1 MATQEPAVPPR
12 GGIVKDGAAPPG
24 WWDRLVECLL
34 VLKPCRF
41 AVIMVLAGLAFLILA
56 PQGEDVVRALAERQT
71 GSRDDWQR
79 FFFFGAVLAWAASG
93 WYWARVMVAFK
104 FPDVPGHKPHLQGLR
119 TWAPRMIGFVATLGV
134 ALALYLASR
143 GYDQGE
149 HPEVRR
155 LLVVYAVWCLIGAFA
170 FLAAVSARRPLS
182 RLAHRKLKEHS
193 ILQGRLGAPMADMFD
208 VRSDAEEAYGSLMK
222 FSDLDW
228 FMRLCFWI
236 AVGMDVV
243 LFLMFTFAVQ
253 VTAPVI
259 GSAAILLLA
268 AAGWIAVGSV
278 LDFIGMQRRL
288 PVFLALLALAILFSA
303 WNDNHGVRTL
313 DERQLSGEKRGDLRA
328 ALRDWMAKQ
337 PYKPAGAKDSYPM
350 YVVNAEGG
358 GIRAAY
364 WSAMVLGRIQDANP
378 CFADQLFSLSGVSG
392 GSLGASVFV
401 ALLVEHRAAGGG
413 RSCRESVP
421 PGPFSIQSRAEE
433 ILGEDFLSPV
443 AAAMLY
449 PDLLQRV
456 LPFPVPAFD
465 RAVAIEQAWER
476 AWRIQMPDTDRLA
489 QPLDRLY
496 QDKKS
501 WTPALFLNATWVET
515 GKRLIASNVQIIAP
529 GAQDSVDF
537 VDVEDAQRFFAPR
550 SIALSGAAH
559 MSARFTYV
567 SPAGA
572 MVKEGKV
579 RGRVVDG
586 GYFENSGA
594 TTTLEILK
602 TLPLLAKEDGRW
614 AKVEPIVIHIG
625 NEPVDPSAGPATLSG
640 ARDNESIKPHRWLN
654 EVLSP
659 LWAMLNARGARGVYA
674 RDALN
679 WHVGDA
685 SFLHFGLC
693 RLSANI
699 PLGWVLSQS
708 TRDRMEKQLA
718 PLEAPKEQDQPACDF
733 DNAGNLEKIERRLS
747 SLKPR
752 ANSR

>member
-12 GGIVKDGAAPPG
+12 GGIVKDGSAQPG
-24 WWDRLVECLL
+24 WWERLVERLL

-41 AVIMVLAGLAFLILA
+41 AVIMVLAGLVFLIWA

-79 FFFFGAVLAWAASG
+79 IFFFAAVLAWAASG

-104 FPDVPGHKPHLQGLR
+104 FPDVPEHKPHLQGLR
-119 TWAPRMIGFVATLGV
+119 TWVPRLIGFVATLGV
-134 ALALYLASR
+134 AAALYLASR
-143 GYDQGE
+143 DYDPGE

-155 LLVVYAVWCLIGAFA
+155 LLVVYAIWCLIGAFA

-182 RLAHRKLKEHS
+182 RFAHRKLKERL
-193 ILQGRLGAPMADMFD
+193 ILQGRLGAPVVNMLD
-208 VRSDAEEAYGSLMK
+208 VRSDAEEAYGSLLK

-236 AVGMDVV
+236 AAGMAAV
-243 LFLMFTFAVQ
+243 LFLMFTFALQ
-253 VTAPVI
+253 ATAPVI

-268 AAGWIAVGSV
+268 AACWIAVGSV
-278 LDFIGMQRRL
+278 LDFIGMQRRV

-303 WNDNHGVRTL
+303 WNDNHAVRTL
-313 DERQLSGEKRGDLRA
+313 AEPQLSAEKREDLRA
-328 ALRDWMAKQ
+328 ALRNWMDRQ
-337 PYKPAGAKDSYPM
+337 PYRPANAKDSYPM

-401 ALLVEHRAAGGG
+401 ASLVEHRAASGA
-413 RSCRESVP
+413 RSCRDSH
-421 PGPFSIQSRAEE
+421 PGPFSIQSMAED

-449 PDLLQRV
+449 PDLLQRL

-476 AWRIQMPDTDRLA
+476 AWRIHAPGTDRLA

-496 QDKKS
+496 EDKKR

-515 GKRLIASNVQIIAP
+515 GKRLIASNVRIIEP
-529 GAQDSVDF
+529 GAQESVDF

-567 SPAGA
+567 SPAGT

-602 TLPLLAKEDGRW
+602 TLPLLARKDSRW
-614 AKVEPIVIHIG
+614 AKVEPIVIHIS
-625 NEPVDPSAGPATLSG
+625 NEPVDPSAGPATLAG
-640 ARDNESIKPHRWLN
+640 ARDNRSVKPHRWVN

-674 RDALN
+674 RDALH

-685 SFLHFGLC
+685 GFLHFGLC

-718 PLEAPKEQDQPACDF
+718 PLEPPSECIF
-733 DNAGNLEKIERRLS
+733 DNAGNLGKIERRLS
-747 SLKPR
+747 SLKSSAVAR
-752 ANSR
+752 